1 MGGELGIRVAQ
12 LLEAEPRYTEIVGID
27 IDPPR
32 RRLRRARFHR
42 VHPAERDEIVD
53 VIRAVDP
60 QVVVH
65 LGVYEPDARATP
77 SSAARRTREG
87 AIAVLGAAAQCP
99 SLEHIVMRSG
109 VEIYGRRRGAPMRPD
124 EGCPTDP
131 TTPFG
136 VSLAAAE
143 RLATEAGQ
151 SAGVSVTR
159 LRFSPVVGAHFP
171 SPLGRLLRQPVV
183 PFDPVADAPFALVH
197 TEDAARAVVRA
208 VRTRVDAPVNV
219 GGRGVVS
226 SFQAIRM
233 GERIPVPVTSLAW
246 QLAPALSSMFG
257 APIPPHVIELLRR
270 GRCAD
275 VSSCAGLLG
284 AEPEL
289 TTVEVVKELFDWA
302 TVTTLPAVEAVA

>member
-1 MGGELGIRVAQ
+1 MGGELGTRVAQ
-12 LLEAEPRYTEIVGID
+12 LLEADPRITEIVGID

-42 VHPAERDEIVD
+42 VHPAERDEVVGLIH
-53 VIRAVDP
+53 AVDP
-60 QVVVH
+60 QVVLH

-77 SSAARRTREG
+77 ASAARRTREG

-99 SLEHIVMRSG
+99 SLELLVVRSG
-109 VEIYGRRRGAPMRPD
+109 VEVYGRRRGAPMRPD
-124 EGCPTDP
+124 ESCPTDP

-136 VSLAAAE
+136 ESLAHTE
-143 RLATEAGQ
+143 RLAVESGEA
-151 SAGVSVTR
+151 ADVPVTR

-183 PFDPVADAPFALVH
+183 PFDPVADAPFALTY

-208 VRTRVDAPVNV
+208 ARARLDGPVNV

-226 SFQAIRM
+226 SWQAIRL
-233 GERIPVPVTSLAW
+233 GERIPLPTTGLAW
-246 QLAPALSSMFG
+246 KAMPAMSSALG
-257 APIPPHVIELLRR
+257 APIPPHVVELLRR

-284 AEPEL
+284 GEPEL
-289 TTVEVVKELFDWA
+289 TTIEVVKELHDWA